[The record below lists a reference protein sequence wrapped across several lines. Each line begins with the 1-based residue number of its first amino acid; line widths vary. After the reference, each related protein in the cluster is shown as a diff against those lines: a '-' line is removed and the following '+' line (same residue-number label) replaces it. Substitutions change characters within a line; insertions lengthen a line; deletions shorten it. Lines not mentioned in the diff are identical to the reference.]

1 MTQECVLIVEPSRT
15 LATLLERSIHGKL
28 GMVTETAYTYKEA
41 SDLLSVAPD
50 RFYVAL
56 VDVDLSDADEG
67 DVVDLVTGHGVPCMV
82 LTHQENKG
90 LRRKLFSRNII
101 DYWIKEYSGNY
112 EYVVQAIEQL
122 TRNHEHKVLIV
133 DDSRGFRRLVSLLLT
148 RKRYN
153 VLEADH
159 GGEALNILAKHPDI
173 RLVITDYEMPEVNGF
188 ELTHRIRMLY
198 DKSRVGVIGLSSSEE
213 DGISARF
220 LKIGAND
227 FLKKPFEVEEFYC
240 RISQNLEMLDLFHQ
254 IKTASNTDFLTQLF
268 NRKYFFEVAPAIL
281 KRALYAEQTM
291 AVAMIDIDFFKKVND
306 VYGHDGGDIALVETA
321 QRIKAK
327 FRPQDV
333 VARFGG
339 EEFCVLFGPIEMASA
354 KRKLEELCAEMRA
367 LEIPFRDET
376 IRLTL
381 SVGLR
386 LAVSEDLD
394 QEISLADKL
403 LYEAK
408 NSGRD
413 RVIVPSK

>member
-1 MTQECVLIVEPSRT
+1 MVQERVLIVEPSRT
-15 LATLLERSIHGKL
+15 LATILERSIKNRL
-28 GMVTETAYTYKEA
+28 EMITETAFTYKEA
-41 SDLLSVAPD
+41 ENLLQQNPE

-56 VDVDLSDADEG
+56 VDVDLSDADQG
-67 DVVDLVTGHGVPCMV
+67 DIVDLVTGFGVPCMV
-82 LTHQENKG
+82 LTHEENKG

-101 DYWIKEYSGNY
+101 DYWIKEYSANY
-112 EYVVQAIEQL
+112 DYVVQAIEQL
-122 TRNHEHKVLIV
+122 TRNREHKILIV

-148 RKRYN
+148 RKRYE

-159 GGEALNILAKHPDI
+159 GGEALNLLAKHPDI
-173 RLVITDYEMPEVNGF
+173 RLVVTDYEMPEVNGF
-188 ELTHRIRMLY
+188 ELTHRIRRLY

-240 RISQNLEMLDLFHQ
+240 RINQNLEMLDLFHQ
-254 IKTASNTDFLTQLF
+254 IKQASNTDFLTKLF
-268 NRKYFFEVAPAIL
+268 NRKYFFEVAPAML
-281 KRALYAEQTM
+281 KRAMFSGQKM
-291 AVAMIDIDFFKKVND
+291 AVAMIDIDHFKKIND
-306 VYGHDGGDIALVETA
+306 RYGHDGGDVALVQTA
-321 QRIKAK
+321 QVIKAK

-339 EEFCVLFGPIEMASA
+339 EEFCVFFGPIELESA
-354 KRKLEELCAEMRA
+354 TRKLQSLCDEMRG
-367 LEIPFRDET
+367 LEIPFGNEI

-386 LAVSEDLD
+386 LAKGEHLDL
-394 QEISLADKL
+394 EISLADKL

-408 NSGRD
+408 RGGRD
-413 RVIVPSK
+413 QVMVQSE